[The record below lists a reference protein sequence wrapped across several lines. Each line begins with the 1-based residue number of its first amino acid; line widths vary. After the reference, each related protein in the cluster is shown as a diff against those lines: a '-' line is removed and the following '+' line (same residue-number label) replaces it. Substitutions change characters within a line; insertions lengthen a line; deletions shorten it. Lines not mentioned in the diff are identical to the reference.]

1 MITKFQEG
9 GQAAQAQQQQI
20 LMQAAQVL
28 QAAGYN
34 VTDGQGKLDQ
44 RAFIQAVAQY
54 GQEKLN
60 MQVTEQNLGQVIM
73 TIAQQGSTL
82 ARKGAKL
89 NYLKKINNECPE
101 GTQLVY
107 FKAGGQICSKCEA
120 MAKKKETGGVMDD
133 IRKELNGGQAPKK
146 PVKKVDA
153 KKQTTW
159 TDKDDAKFSK
169 LKTKSVKSG
178 LTPQEKRDSTNL
190 QIKWNN
196 ASNQDKYEVKEGK
209 CGGKMKKKKCGGS
222 MKKDK
227 CGSKLVAKNGIKA
240 KACPKCGKVHSGKC
254 GQKMKKHQFGG
265 ILEAMKKLQYGG
277 SLNRTPF
284 IRMIQ

>member
-1 MITKFQEG
+1 M
-9 GQAAQAQQQQI
+9 
-20 LMQAAQVL
+20 
-28 QAAGYN
+28 
-34 VTDGQGKLDQ
+34 TDGQGNLDQ
-44 RAFIQAVAQY
+44 KAFIQAVAQY
-54 GQEKLN
+54 GQEKLGV
-60 MQVTEQNLGQVIM
+60 QVNQQNIGQVI
-73 TIAQQGSTL
+73 TAIAQQGSQM

-89 NYLKKINNECPE
+89 NYLKKITNSCPE

-120 MAKKKETGGVMDD
+120 IAKKESEGGVMNS
-133 IRKELNGGQAPKK
+133 IRKELKGGQAPNK

-159 TDKDDAKFSK
+159 TDKDDSKFSE
-169 LKTKSVKSG
+169 LKIKSVKSG
-178 LTPQEKRDSTNL
+178 LTPKEKRDSTNL

-196 ASNQDKYEVKEGK
+196 ASNKDKYEVKEGK

-254 GQKMKKHQFGG
+254 GCKATKHQFGG
-265 ILEAMKKLQYGG
+265 IIEAMQKLKKGG
-277 SLNRTPF
+277 SLKGIPF
-284 IRMIQ
+284 TK